1 MQTRINQLVAEYE
14 TARLT
19 RRELVFALALTGTS
33 AALTGRSMSA
43 QTRPQVL
50 RARSIKN
57 VSIVVSDLQRS
68 AAFYQQLFGLPALFN
83 GRFISL
89 NPQPSGSL
97 ITHFSIGVDNF
108 QSGRDGEALQAA
120 GFEVMASSNEHVFV
134 RDPDGIS
141 VQIAGSTWKSVCPAC
156 DPAPAE

>member
-19 RRELVFALALTGTS
+19 RRELVFALPLTGTS

-68 AAFYQQLFGLPALFN
+68 AAFYQQLFGLPVQRTFHQSQSAAQRGPDHPL
-83 GRFISL
+83 L
-89 NPQPSGSL
+89 N
-97 ITHFSIGVDNF
+97 
-108 QSGRDGEALQAA
+108 R
-120 GFEVMASSNEHVFV
+120 
-134 RDPDGIS
+134 
-141 VQIAGSTWKSVCPAC
+141 C
-156 DPAPAE
+156 